1 MTVHYETDGP
11 VAIVTIDRPEVAN
24 AVDRHTADRL
34 VEAFDRFDHD
44 PDLSVGVL
52 TGAGRKFCAGGDL
65 KAIFEGPANSISVSL
80 EGAGPLGPTRM
91 FLSKPVIAAV
101 EGHAVA
107 GGLELALWCDLRV
120 AARDARFGVYCRRW
134 GVPLCDGGTVRLPR
148 LIGLSHAL
156 DMILTGR
163 GVGAEEAARM
173 GLVNRLCEPGEALAT
188 ACTLARALARLPQ
201 TCLRSDR
208 QSTYEQIGVEL
219 GAALRRESEL
229 GLAVIGSG
237 QTMEGVGRWAGKGWS
252 FADFSDA

>member
-11 VAIVTIDRPEVAN
+11 IAIVTIDRLEVAN
-24 AVDRHTADRL
+24 AVDRDTAGQL
-34 VEAFDRFDHD
+34 VEAFERFDGD
-44 PDLSVGVL
+44 PDLSVAVL
-52 TGAGRKFCAGGDL
+52 TGAGGKFCAGADL
-65 KAIFEGPANSISVSL
+65 KAIFDGRGNVVSL
-80 EGAGPLGPTRM
+80 EGNGPLGPTRM
-91 FLSKPVIAAV
+91 MLSKPVIAAV

-120 AARDARFGVYCRRW
+120 AARDATFGVYCRRW

-148 LIGLSHAL
+148 LIGMSQAL

-188 ACTLARALARLPQ
+188 ALTLAKTLARLPQ

-208 QSTYEQIGVEL
+208 QSAYEQSTLPL
-219 GAALRRESEL
+219 GDALRRESGL

-237 QTMEGVGRWAGKGWS
+237 ETMSGIGRWAGGAWS
-252 FADFSDA
+252 FAEFTEA